1 MEGKI
6 LKGIGGFYYVK
17 TKDGIIECKARGKF
31 RHKEQKP
38 VVGDNVKIK
47 IENNKGVIEDIHK
60 RSSELIRPAVSNVT
74 LAFVVFA
81 LKNPNINFD
90 LLNRFLVL
98 CESNNIEAIVC
109 LNKVDLVSKEEREEI
124 KEKINNIGYEALFI
138 NAKEGIGIE
147 DLKEKI
153 EGNVT
158 VLCGPSGA
166 GKSTLINKLCN
177 REHMETGEIS
187 EKLKRGKHTTRHSE
201 LIEINDGY
209 IVDTPGF
216 TTLEITFLEKDE
228 LKYSFPEFK
237 EYNDLCKFRGCLHYK
252 EPGCAVKEAVEDKKI
267 NKYRYDFY
275 VKTLEEIMSR
285 RKYK

>member
-1 MEGKI
+1 
-6 LKGIGGFYYVK
+6 
-17 TKDGIIECKARGKF
+17 
-31 RHKEQKP
+31 
-38 VVGDNVKIK
+38 
-47 IENNKGVIEDIHK
+47 
-60 RSSELIRPAVSNVT
+60 
-74 LAFVVFA
+74 
-81 LKNPNINFD
+81 
-90 LLNRFLVL
+90 
-98 CESNNIEAIVC
+98 
-109 LNKVDLVSKEEREEI
+109 
-124 KEKINNIGYEALFI
+124 
-138 NAKEGIGIE
+138 
-147 DLKEKI
+147 
-153 EGNVT
+153 
-158 VLCGPSGA
+158 
-166 GKSTLINKLCN
+166 
-177 REHMETGEIS
+177 METGEIS

-252 EPGCAVKEAVEDKKI
+252 EPGCAVKDAVEDKKI